1 MIQAAERLSLI
12 KEYYFS
18 TKLKELRDRIA
29 EGQDIINLG
38 IGNPDLTPSN
48 ETLETL
54 TNEII
59 KENSHG
65 YQPYNG
71 IPELRDAFSIWYKNI
86 YNVDINSENEIL
98 PLIGSK
104 EGIMHISMAFLNS
117 GDEVLIPN
125 PSYPTYRSVTNIVGA
140 KVIEYNLT
148 ESNNWEPD
156 FKELETMDLRNV
168 KIMWVNYPN
177 MPTGA
182 SGSIELLK
190 ALVVFGKKHNILI
203 CNDNPYSL
211 ILHKKPMSIMEIEG
225 AKDISIELNSLSK
238 SHNMAGWRLGMLT
251 SNPTFI
257 KNIITIKSNMDS
269 GIFKPIQ
276 LAAVKALSCTDSWYN
291 TINKEY
297 KMRKEIV
304 LQILNLLECTY
315 DKQQGGM
322 FVWAKI
328 PLLNTNA
335 YEYSD
340 YILNETKVFIT
351 PGSIFG
357 SNGDQ
362 YIRISLCNSQKILS
376 IVKKRIEQLINKNNG
391 IN

>member
-1 MIQAAERLSLI
+1 
-12 KEYYFS
+12 
-18 TKLKELRDRIA
+18 
-29 EGQDIINLG
+29 
-38 IGNPDLTPSN
+38 
-48 ETLETL
+48 
-54 TNEII
+54 
-59 KENSHG
+59 
-65 YQPYNG
+65 
-71 IPELRDAFSIWYKNI
+71 
-86 YNVDINSENEIL
+86 
-98 PLIGSK
+98 
-104 EGIMHISMAFLNS
+104 MHISMAFLNP

-125 PSYPTYRSVTNIVGA
+125 PSYPTYRSVTNIIGA
-140 KVIEYNLT
+140 KAIEYNLT

-156 FKELETMDLRNV
+156 FKELETMDLSKT

-190 ALVVFGKKHNILI
+190 RLVEFGKRHNILI

-211 ILHKKPMSIMEIEG
+211 ILHKRPMSIMEIKG
-225 AKDISIELNSLSK
+225 AKDIAIELNSLSK

-269 GIFKPIQ
+269 GIFKPMQ
-276 LAAVKALSCTDSWYN
+276 LAAVKALNCSDNWYN

-304 LQILNLLECTY
+304 LQILDLLECTY
-315 DKQQGGM
+315 DKKQGGM
-322 FVWAKI
+322 FVWAKT
-328 PLLNTNA
+328 PQLNMDA

-340 YILNETKVFIT
+340 YILNKIKVFIT

-362 YIRISLCNSQKILS
+362 YIRISLCNSQKTLS
-376 IVKKRIEQLINKNNG
+376 IVKERVEQLINKNNG